1 MTPTVTKMMF
11 SAPQTADSS
20 LHMGDIVG
28 DIMDLTKFG
37 IVVGPGQRGIKVC
50 WTDIEAEVEED
61 NSTFEVDPLQLILI
75 TKAVQC

>member
-1 MTPTVTKMMF
+1 M
-11 SAPQTADSS
+11 
-20 LHMGDIVG
+20 G